1 VALLQ
6 ERLGMTDINNDVK
19 RLDGIVCRVVL
30 YFVCLNLTLLMIIT
44 MSGCNTISGIG
55 RDLQAVAQG
64 TQDWM
69 ADEPSVN
76 KER

>member
-1 VALLQ
+1 
-6 ERLGMTDINNDVK
+6 MTNTNNDVK
-19 RLDGIVCRVVL
+19 RLDGIFCRLVL

-55 RDLQAVAQG
+55 QDLQAVAQG

>member
-1 VALLQ
+1 
-6 ERLGMTDINNDVK
+6 MTDINNDVK

>member
-1 VALLQ
+1 
-6 ERLGMTDINNDVK
+6 MTNINNDVK

>member
-1 VALLQ
+1 
-6 ERLGMTDINNDVK
+6 MTNTNNDVK
-19 RLDGIVCRVVL
+19 RLDGIFYRLVL

-55 RDLQAVAQG
+55 QDLQAVAQG

>member
-1 VALLQ
+1 
-6 ERLGMTDINNDVK
+6 MTDINNDVK

-30 YFVCLNLTLLMIIT
+30 YFVCLNLTLFMIIT
-44 MSGCNTISGIG
+44 MAGCNTISGIG
-55 RDLQAVAQG
+55 QDLQAVAQG

>member
-1 VALLQ
+1 
-6 ERLGMTDINNDVK
+6 MTNINNDVK
-19 RLDGIVCRVVL
+19 RLDGIVCRMVL